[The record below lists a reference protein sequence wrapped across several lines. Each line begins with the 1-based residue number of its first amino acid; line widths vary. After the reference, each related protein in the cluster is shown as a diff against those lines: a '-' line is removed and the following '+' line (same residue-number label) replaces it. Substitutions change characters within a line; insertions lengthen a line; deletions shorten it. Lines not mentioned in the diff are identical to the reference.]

1 MARTERL
8 FDIIQIL
15 RTSPKPVLAAEIA
28 ETLEVSVRTVYR
40 DIAHLQARQVPIHGE
55 TGIGYVMRA
64 GYDLPPL
71 SFDEDEAESIILGL
85 TMIARTGDSRLWKSA
100 KSAARKLREV
110 APGVRHLIASSWGS
124 KTSNNIDALLIRR
137 AIRAEYKLR
146 LAYADAASTRTVRT
160 IWPLAIIYYCD
171 NEVLVA
177 WCELRSE
184 LRHFRVDRMLHCIVL
199 EESFQGQGSAILA
212 DWEDNQKSLVVQTE
226 QLFGS

>member
-110 APGVRHLIASSWGS
+110 APVAGLTMGPSKVFSSAT
-124 KTSNNIDALLIRR
+124 TSN
-137 AIRAEYKLR
+137 
-146 LAYADAASTRTVRT
+146 S
-160 IWPLAIIYYCD
+160 
-171 NEVLVA
+171 
-177 WCELRSE
+177 
-184 LRHFRVDRMLHCIVL
+184 
-199 EESFQGQGSAILA
+199 SAR
-212 DWEDNQKSLVVQTE
+212 
-226 QLFGS
+226 